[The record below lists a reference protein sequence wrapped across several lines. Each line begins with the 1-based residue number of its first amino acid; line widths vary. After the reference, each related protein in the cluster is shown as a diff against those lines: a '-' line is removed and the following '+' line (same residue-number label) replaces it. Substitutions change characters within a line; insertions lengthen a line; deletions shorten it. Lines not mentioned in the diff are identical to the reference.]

1 VLLLAVAVA
10 AGAAPGADAQ
20 VLRLPGAEGQALR
33 LPSAGSVPTGEV
45 QPGVIQL
52 PLSEAIDRALRANL
66 SALMS
71 EYNVE
76 SARAARYQSLAGILP
91 SLNGALAAERQK
103 ISLEAFGF
111 TGPGIPRTVGP
122 FNVFDARLHLSQPV
136 FDLSAIQRAIARTR
150 GVDAARLSAQDVR
163 QVVVLVTTGLYLQ
176 ATASRSRIASAEAQ
190 LATAEVLARQA
201 QDLKASG
208 MVAGIDVLRAL
219 VQADA
224 ARQRLIVA
232 RNDYARQKLDLARA
246 IGLPLGQT
254 FEPSDRLEFAPLEAL
269 DPDAAVREA
278 LATRADFKA
287 ALSRLEA
294 AEADRRAASFERI
307 PALDFAGSYGNIGQH
322 VDSTLPTY
330 ALGGVVRIPLFE
342 GGRIK
347 ARELEADAALKRQ
360 QAVVGDLRGQI
371 DYEVRTALLDAS
383 AAEERV
389 GVARRAL
396 DLANQQLT
404 QARDRFA
411 AGVAS
416 NIEVVQAQESVA
428 GADDSYLASLFAHG
442 VARAQLARAMG
453 AGAPAA
459 AGTTGASK

>member
-1 VLLLAVAVA
+1 MSRLRSLAVVLLLTLAVA
-10 AGAAPGADAQ
+10 APAAP
-20 VLRLPGAEGQALR
+20 VAEGQALR
-33 LPSAGSVPTGEV
+33 LSAAGSVPTGEA

-76 SARAARYQSLAGILP
+76 SARAARYQALAGVLP
-91 SLNGALAAERQK
+91 SLNGGLSAQREK

-122 FNVFDARLHLSQPV
+122 FNVFDARLYLSQPV
-136 FDLSAIQRAIARTR
+136 FDLSAIQRAIARSR
-150 GVDAARLSAQDVR
+150 GVDAARLSAQDAR
-163 QVVVLVTTGLYLQ
+163 EVVVLATTALYLQ
-176 ATASRSRIASAEAQ
+176 ATAGRARIASAEAQ
-190 LATAEVLARQA
+190 LATADLLARQA
-201 QDLKASG
+201 QDLKTSG
-208 MVAGIDVLRAL
+208 IVAGIDVLRAQ

-254 FEPSDRLEFAPLEAL
+254 FEPSDALEVTPLEAPG
-269 DPDAAVREA
+269 PDAAVAQA
-278 LATRADFKA
+278 LAARADFKA
-287 ALSRLEA
+287 AMSRLEA
-294 AEADRRAASFERI
+294 AEADRRAATSERW
-307 PALDFAGSYGNIGQH
+307 PALDFRASYGNIGQH
-322 VDSTLPTY
+322 VDDTLPTY
-330 ALGGVVRIPLFE
+330 ALGGIVRVPIFE
-342 GGRIK
+342 GGRIR

-360 QAVVGDLRGQI
+360 QALVGDLRGQI
-371 DYEVRTALLDAS
+371 DYEVRTALLDAA

-428 GADDSYLASLFAHG
+428 AADDSYLASLFAHG

-453 AGAPAA
+453 TGAPAA
-459 AGTTGASK
+459 AGTMGASK

>member
-1 VLLLAVAVA
+1 LPAVLLALAVA
-10 AGAAPGADAQ
+10 GLTAPA
-20 VLRLPGAEGQALR
+20 AEGQALR
-33 LPSAGSVPTGEV
+33 LPPAGSVPTGEV
-45 QPGVIQL
+45 QAGVIQL
-52 PLSEAIDRALRANL
+52 PLSEAIDRGLRANL

-91 SLNGALAAERQK
+91 SLNGGLSAAREK

-122 FNVFDARLHLSQPV
+122 FNVFDARLYLSQPV
-136 FDLSAIQRAIARTR
+136 FDLSAIQRAIARGH
-150 GVDAARLSAQDVR
+150 GVDAARLSAQDAR
-163 QVVVLVTTGLYLQ
+163 EIVVLATTALYLQ
-176 ATASRSRIASAEAQ
+176 ASAGRARIASAEAQ
-190 LATAEVLARQA
+190 LATAELLAHQA

-208 MVAGIDVLRAL
+208 LVAGIDVLRAQ

-246 IGLPLGQT
+246 IGLPLGQV
-254 FEPSDRLEFAPLEAL
+254 FEPSDPLELTQAETP
-269 DPDAAVREA
+269 DPDAAVAQA
-278 LATRADFKA
+278 LAARADYRA
-287 ALSRLEA
+287 ARARLEA
-294 AEADRRAASFERI
+294 AEADQRAAAAERL
-307 PALDFAGSYGNIGQH
+307 PALDFRASYGNIGQH
-322 VDSTLPTY
+322 VDDTLPTY
-330 ALGGVVRIPLFE
+330 ALGGFVRVPIFE

-360 QAVVGDLRGQI
+360 QALVGDLRGQI
-371 DYEVRTALLDAS
+371 DYEVRTALLDA
-383 AAEERV
+383 AAAAERV

-396 DLANQQLT
+396 DLAGQQLT

-416 NIEVVQAQESVA
+416 NIEVVQAQETVA
-428 GADDSYLASLFAHG
+428 AADDSHLASLFAHG
-442 VARAQLARAMG
+442 VARAQLARALG
-453 AGAPAA
+453 VAAPADSE
-459 AGTTGASK
+459 TRGASK